1 MENQDLDLIGLDYRK
16 TLLKA
21 QRTRGLSSV
30 YQSNLFRS
38 YHTNLDQIY
47 LQNLDQEPT

>member
-1 MENQDLDLIGLDYRK
+1 MESQDLDWIGLDYRK
-16 TLLKA
+16 TL
-21 QRTRGLSSV
+21 RSI

-47 LQNLDQEPT
+47 LQNLDRAPT